1 MFKLESSNPAL
12 SNQDAFS
19 QFYGKD
25 MFAAKADVTTLQG
38 VINKTALLVGVAIAA
53 GAVGYGVFASFP
65 QVMWISGIASLVIC
79 LGIGWKLCR
88 QPALAKVLGPIY
100 AVVEGVFLGAFTAV
114 ADTIL
119 ANRGITVAGGVGVQ
133 AFIVTAA
140 CMISMLLLYKTGIV
154 RPTETLKAVLSVATI
169 GIMLAYLAS
178 FILSLFWQP
187 LPLISFASA
196 VQDQGAMGFIGLG
209 VNILILGIASLW
221 LVIDFGTIEENIKAG
236 APKSMEWYCAF
247 GLLVSLA
254 WIYLEAVKLVV
265 RVATLFGSRD

>member
-1 MFKLESSNPAL
+1 MWQSSNPVL
-12 SNQDAFS
+12 TNNDAFS

-25 MFAAKADVTTLQG
+25 MFAAKADVTTLGG

-53 GAVGYGVFASFP
+53 GCVAYPFALKLPMGGLFIANLVACFICIGL
-65 QVMWISGIASLVIC
+65 VMKVTRSPSAASI
-79 LGIGWKLCR
+79 I
-88 QPALAKVLGPIY
+88 GPIY
-100 AVVEGVFLGAFTAV
+100 AIIEGALLGLFTAL
-114 ADTIL
+114 ADAML
-119 ANRGITVAGGVGVQ
+119 DSRGIKVAGGVGVQ

-154 RPTETLKAVLSVATI
+154 KPTRTLQAVLSVATG
-169 GIMLAYLAS
+169 GIILAYFVS

-196 VQDQGAMGFIGLG
+196 VEAQGAMGLIGLG

-221 LVIDFGTIEENIKAG
+221 LVIDFGAIDHNIKSG

-265 RVATLFGSRD
+265 RVAALFNSRN